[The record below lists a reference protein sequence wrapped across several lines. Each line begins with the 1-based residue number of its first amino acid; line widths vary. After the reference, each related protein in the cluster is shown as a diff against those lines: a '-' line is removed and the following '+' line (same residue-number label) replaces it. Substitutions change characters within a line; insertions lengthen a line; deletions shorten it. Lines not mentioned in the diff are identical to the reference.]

1 MRLNRERMIPMA
13 NIAYI
18 RVSAVDQNEGR
29 QVEMMKTHSIDET
42 FTEKVSGKDTD
53 RPQLQAM
60 IKFARKGDTVY
71 IESFSR
77 LARNTRDLLDLI
89 ETMTKKGIKVISLK
103 EGLDSTTP
111 AGKLMLTMIGAI
123 ATFERDNML
132 ERQREGIALA
142 KAEGKYKGRKAKEI
156 PANFALLYEQY
167 RTRKITKGKLAE
179 LCEFSRPV
187 LDKLIKEYEA
197 GV

>member
-1 MRLNRERMIPMA
+1 
-13 NIAYI
+13 
-18 RVSAVDQNEGR
+18 
-29 QVEMMKTHSIDET
+29 MMKTHSIDET
-42 FTEKVSGKDTD
+42 FTEKASGKNTD

-89 ETMTKKGIKVISLK
+89 EIMTKKGIKVISLK

-142 KAEGKYKGRKAKEI
+142 KVEGKYKGRKAKEI
-156 PANFALLYEQY
+156 PTNFAELYEQY

-179 LCEFSRPV
+179 LCEVSRPV

-197 GV
+197 GL

>member
-1 MRLNRERMIPMA
+1 MA